1 MKKIFVICL
10 FFVTVCAVQA
20 QRPVGDTLTMP
31 EQDYYSSS
39 SYLQAWPIGER
50 GEWRSFVCDKWLL
63 YGNFERYMRNSH
75 LRDGNYIGG
84 MQMFTERPLK
94 IVGIAVC
101 AYMQRPMDT
110 VISSMMGYYTPYDH
124 EFHPEY
130 FFLNT
135 WDTTLKNRV
144 TDSAILYK
152 VTSSGPQKLASAP
165 WRIEHPHRF
174 IHLPPIDTVYP
185 DIVFGYDY
193 HTNPFMPWTWTSNL
207 DQDPVLPLYEVMF
220 DSAVVVE
227 DSFVVASTALNNEM
241 SAGVVSPPCCP
252 SLTVTMW
259 LWDHNPTRFY
269 NVVSPFWS
277 DTILDTTCIAW
288 VKYRQMN
295 WKRKLSQSSFGR
307 LYDHG
312 GVLIRDTAYYYSV
325 SYPHFPIIEVGFDTV
340 MCHDVRNLRVA
351 MRGYGRATLT
361 WDSGDGGPWIVAH
374 GKMLDSW
381 NDYTFDTVTSPT
393 LTLTGLEVGTVYFAL
408 VRGYCSLTGEYGDWS
423 SPLEVEVFQQGSDE
437 PIGIEQAGDLGRF
450 VHLMPNPARDVVS
463 VLSSYRMSRVVL
475 YDLNGRTVLE
485 QEADGITAVLD
496 VSGLASGT
504 YIAAIYLPHGVLTK
518 KLVVEATT
526 PRQ

>member
-50 GEWRSFVCDKWLL
+50 GEWRSFVCDIRLQ

-152 VTSSGPQKLASAP
+152 VTASGPQKLASAP

-185 DIVFGYDY
+185 FHAFGYDQY
-193 HTNPFMPWTWTSNL
+193 TNPFMPWTWTSNL
-207 DQDPVLPLYEVMF
+207 D
-220 DSAVVVE
+220 
-227 DSFVVASTALNNEM
+227 
-241 SAGVVSPPCCP
+241 
-252 SLTVTMW
+252 
-259 LWDHNPTRFY
+259 
-269 NVVSPFWS
+269 
-277 DTILDTTCIAW
+277 
-288 VKYRQMN
+288 
-295 WKRKLSQSSFGR
+295 
-307 LYDHG
+307 
-312 GVLIRDTAYYYSV
+312 
-325 SYPHFPIIEVGFDTV
+325 
-340 MCHDVRNLRVA
+340 
-351 MRGYGRATLT
+351 
-361 WDSGDGGPWIVAH
+361 
-374 GKMLDSW
+374 
-381 NDYTFDTVTSPT
+381 
-393 LTLTGLEVGTVYFAL
+393 
-408 VRGYCSLTGEYGDWS
+408 
-423 SPLEVEVFQQGSDE
+423 
-437 PIGIEQAGDLGRF
+437 
-450 VHLMPNPARDVVS
+450 
-463 VLSSYRMSRVVL
+463 
-475 YDLNGRTVLE
+475 
-485 QEADGITAVLD
+485 
-496 VSGLASGT
+496 
-504 YIAAIYLPHGVLTK
+504 
-518 KLVVEATT
+518 
-526 PRQ
+526 

>member
-10 FFVTVCAVQA
+10 FFVAVCAVQA

-39 SYLQAWPIGER
+39 SFHQCWPIGER
-50 GEWRSFVCDKWLL
+50 GAWHTYPLDFNIMHASIAP
-63 YGNFERYMRNSH
+63 YMRNSH

-110 VISSMMGYYTPYDH
+110 TVRVFFDGFYGLSGERVDH
-124 EFHPEY
+124 EFY
-130 FFLNT
+130 SDRYFLNT
-135 WDTTLKNRV
+135 RDTTLKNRI

-152 VTSSGPQKLASAP
+152 VTASGPQRLASAP

-174 IHLPPIDTVYP
+174 IHLPPVQYRAIRAYIP
-185 DIVFGYDY
+185 ENYS
-193 HTNPFMPWTWTSNL
+193 MPWTLVSNY

-227 DSFVVASTALNNEM
+227 DSFIVASTALNNEM
-241 SAGVVSPPCCP
+241 SAGLESAPCCP
-252 SLTVTMW
+252 EASETMW

-269 NVVSPFWS
+269 NIASPLYQ
-277 DTILDTTCIAW
+277 DTVRDMSWEIGW
-288 VKYRQMN
+288 VKYRQMDWQRN
-295 WKRKLSQSSFGR
+295 PLAGMA
-307 LYDHG
+307 
-312 GVLIRDTAYYYSV
+312 RDSTMTLFWHHYG
-325 SYPHFPIIEVGFDTV
+325 YPHFPIIEVGFDTV

-437 PIGIEQAGDLGRF
+437 PTGIEQAGDLGRF

>member
-10 FFVTVCAVQA
+10 FIVTVCAVQA

-39 SYLQAWPIGER
+39 SFHQCWPIGMR
-50 GEWRSFVCDKWLL
+50 GAWHTYPLDFNIMHASIAP
-63 YGNFERYMRNSH
+63 YMRNSH

-110 VISSMMGYYTPYDH
+110 TVRTLMRSYTPYDH
-124 EFHPEY
+124 EFHPDY

-152 VTSSGPQKLASAP
+152 VTASGPQKLASAP

-174 IHLPPIDTVYP
+174 IHLPPIDTWLSSY
-185 DIVFGYDY
+185 VFGSSD
-193 HTNPFMPWTWTSNL
+193 HVTNPFMPWTINL

-241 SAGVVSPPCCP
+241 SAGLVSPPCCP
-252 SLTVTMW
+252 AASETMW

-269 NVVSPFWS
+269 NIVSPYYR
-277 DTILDTTCIAW
+277 DTIRDRTCIAW

-295 WKRKLSQSSFGR
+295 WKRKIALSSTGHWRDSLGVQMDYPYSF
-307 LYDHG
+307 
-312 GVLIRDTAYYYSV
+312 

-437 PIGIEQAGDLGRF
+437 PTGIEQAGDLGRF

-463 VLSSYRMSRVVL
+463 VLSSYKMSRVVL

-496 VSGLASGT
+496 VSGPASGT

-518 KLVVEATT
+518 KLVVEATAT
-526 PRQ
+526 RQ

>member
-1 MKKIFVICL
+1 MTL
-10 FFVTVCAVQA
+10 F
-20 QRPVGDTLTMP
+20 
-31 EQDYYSSS
+31 
-39 SYLQAWPIGER
+39 WHH
-50 GEWRSFVCDKWLL
+50 
-63 YGNFERYMRNSH
+63 YG
-75 LRDGNYIGG
+75 
-84 MQMFTERPLK
+84 
-94 IVGIAVC
+94 
-101 AYMQRPMDT
+101 
-110 VISSMMGYYTPYDH
+110 
-124 EFHPEY
+124 
-130 FFLNT
+130 
-135 WDTTLKNRV
+135 
-144 TDSAILYK
+144 
-152 VTSSGPQKLASAP
+152 
-165 WRIEHPHRF
+165 
-174 IHLPPIDTVYP
+174 
-185 DIVFGYDY
+185 
-193 HTNPFMPWTWTSNL
+193 
-207 DQDPVLPLYEVMF
+207 
-220 DSAVVVE
+220 
-227 DSFVVASTALNNEM
+227 
-241 SAGVVSPPCCP
+241 
-252 SLTVTMW
+252 
-259 LWDHNPTRFY
+259 
-269 NVVSPFWS
+269 
-277 DTILDTTCIAW
+277 
-288 VKYRQMN
+288 
-295 WKRKLSQSSFGR
+295 
-307 LYDHG
+307 
-312 GVLIRDTAYYYSV
+312 
-325 SYPHFPIIEVGFDTV
+325 YPHFPIIEVGFDTV

-437 PIGIEQAGDLGRF
+437 PTGIEQAGDLGRF

>member
-39 SYLQAWPIGER
+39 SFHQCWPIGER
-50 GEWRSFVCDKWLL
+50 GAWHTYPLDFNIMHASIAP
-63 YGNFERYMRNSH
+63 YMRNSH

-110 VISSMMGYYTPYDH
+110 TVRVFFDGYYGISGDMVDL
-124 EFHPEY
+124 EFSSDRY
-130 FFLNT
+130 FLNT
-135 WDTTLKNRV
+135 WDTTLKNRI

-152 VTSSGPQKLASAP
+152 VTASGPQRLASAP

-174 IHLPPIDTVYP
+174 IHLPPVQNRHIRTYIP
-185 DIVFGYDY
+185 ENYS
-193 HTNPFMPWTWTSNL
+193 MPWTLVSNY

-241 SAGVVSPPCCP
+241 SAGLVSPPCCP
-252 SLTVTMW
+252 AASETMW

-269 NVVSPFWS
+269 NIASPLYQ
-277 DTILDTTCIAW
+277 DTVPDSSWEIGWL
-288 VKYRQMN
+288 KYRQMDWQRN
-295 WKRKLSQSSFGR
+295 SIAGFA
-307 LYDHG
+307 
-312 GVLIRDTAYYYSV
+312 RDSTMTVYWHHS

-408 VRGYCSLTGEYGDWS
+408 VRGYCSLTGEYGEWS

-437 PIGIEQAGDLGRF
+437 PTGIEQAGDLGRF

-485 QEADGITAVLD
+485 QEADGITAALD

>member
-1 MKKIFVICL
+1 
-10 FFVTVCAVQA
+10 
-20 QRPVGDTLTMP
+20 
-31 EQDYYSSS
+31 
-39 SYLQAWPIGER
+39 
-50 GEWRSFVCDKWLL
+50 
-63 YGNFERYMRNSH
+63 
-75 LRDGNYIGG
+75 
-84 MQMFTERPLK
+84 MFTDHPLK

-110 VISSMMGYYTPYDH
+110 MVSYMMGYYTPNDH
-124 EFHPEY
+124 EFHPDY

-135 WDTTLKNRV
+135 WDTTLKNRI

-152 VTSSGPQKLASAP
+152 VTASGPQKLAAAP

-174 IHLPPIDTVYP
+174 IHLPPIDTWLSSY
-185 DIVFGYDY
+185 VFGSSD
-193 HTNPFMPWTWTSNL
+193 HVTNPFMPWTINL

-241 SAGVVSPPCCP
+241 SAGLVSPPCCP
-252 SLTVTMW
+252 AASETMW

-269 NVVSPFWS
+269 NIASPLYQ
-277 DTILDTTCIAW
+277 DTVRDMSWEIGW
-288 VKYRQMN
+288 VKYRQMDWQRN
-295 WKRKLSQSSFGR
+295 PLAGEA
-307 LYDHG
+307 
-312 GVLIRDTAYYYSV
+312 RDSTLTVYWHHYA
-325 SYPHFPIIEVGFDTV
+325 YPHFPIIEVGFDTV

-437 PIGIEQAGDLGRF
+437 PTGIEQAGDLGRF

-485 QEADGITAVLD
+485 QEADGITAVLY

>member
-39 SYLQAWPIGER
+39 SFHQCWPIGER
-50 GEWRSFVCDKWLL
+50 GAWHTYPLDFNIMHASIAP
-63 YGNFERYMRNSH
+63 YMRNSH

-110 VISSMMGYYTPYDH
+110 TVRVFFDGYYGILGDMVDH
-124 EFHPEY
+124 EFSSDRY
-130 FFLNT
+130 FLNT
-135 WDTTLKNRV
+135 WDTTLKNRI

-152 VTSSGPQKLASAP
+152 VTASGPQRLASAP

-174 IHLPPIDTVYP
+174 IHLPPVQNRHIRTYIP
-185 DIVFGYDY
+185 ENYS
-193 HTNPFMPWTWTSNL
+193 MPWTLVSNY

-241 SAGVVSPPCCP
+241 SAGLVSPPCCP
-252 SLTVTMW
+252 AASETMW

-269 NVVSPFWS
+269 NIASPLYQ
-277 DTILDTTCIAW
+277 DTVRDMSWEIGW
-288 VKYRQMN
+288 VKYRQMDWLRN
-295 WKRKLSQSSFGR
+295 PLAGMA
-307 LYDHG
+307 
-312 GVLIRDTAYYYSV
+312 RDSTMTVYWHHS

-437 PIGIEQAGDLGRF
+437 PTGIEQAGDLGRF

-518 KLVVEATT
+518 KLVVEATI

>member
-10 FFVTVCAVQA
+10 FFVAVCAVQA

-39 SYLQAWPIGER
+39 SFHQCWPIGER
-50 GEWRSFVCDKWLL
+50 GPWHTYPLDFNIMHASIAP
-63 YGNFERYMRNSH
+63 YMRNSH

-152 VTSSGPQKLASAP
+152 VTASGPQRLASAP

-174 IHLPPIDTVYP
+174 IHLPPVQYRAIRAYIP
-185 DIVFGYDY
+185 ENYS
-193 HTNPFMPWTWTSNL
+193 MPWTLVSNY

-241 SAGVVSPPCCP
+241 SAGLVSPPCCP
-252 SLTVTMW
+252 AASETMW

-269 NVVSPFWS
+269 NIASPLYQ
-277 DTILDTTCIAW
+277 DTVRDMSWEIGW
-288 VKYRQMN
+288 VKYRQMDWLRN
-295 WKRKLSQSSFGR
+295 PLAGMA
-307 LYDHG
+307 
-312 GVLIRDTAYYYSV
+312 RDSTMTLFWHHYG
-325 SYPHFPIIEVGFDTV
+325 YPHFPIIEVGFDTV

-437 PIGIEQAGDLGRF
+437 PTGIEQAGDLGRF